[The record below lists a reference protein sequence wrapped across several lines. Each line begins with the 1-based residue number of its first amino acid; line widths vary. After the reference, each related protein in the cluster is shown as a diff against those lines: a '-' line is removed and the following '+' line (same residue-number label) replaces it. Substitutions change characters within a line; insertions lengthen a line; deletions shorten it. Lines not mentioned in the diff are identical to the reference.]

1 MHPMIIE
8 AVAAQRNKELRASS
22 PGSGA
27 AGAAGLRWLWG
38 LVAGDGVCPEAE
50 PLERRPARRP
60 WMRAGRRT
68 SHQRRP
74 PRGHVTT
81 AGNVLGSGRP

>member
-1 MHPMIIE
+1 MYPMIIA

-38 LVAGDGVCPEAE
+38 LVAGDGGCSEAE
-50 PLERRPARRP
+50 SR
-60 WMRAGRRT
+60 
-68 SHQRRP
+68 
-74 PRGHVTT
+74 
-81 AGNVLGSGRP
+81 